1 MTRIETAVPY
11 HRLAR
16 LDRRSARWWTPLSTL
31 GVAVG
36 LYVAMLGLL
45 LIVSVIWALLP
56 GMPRPSAWFDDP
68 LNPLDWLIML
78 GPLAMMLP
86 AVLLGVRWGGRRRG
100 TIHSVAGRFRWGLM
114 LRAAVVVVPVYVV
127 VLGGWQLLSPPADR
141 AQPELDGRLLL
152 IAAIVL
158 LLGPLQCAAEEYVF
172 RGLPQQLLGTW
183 LRSPAWGILLPVP
196 LFVLGHGYD
205 WAGQVAIGAFAVAT
219 GFLVW
224 KTGGLELAILL
235 HTANNMVLFA
245 FAPSSPSSLQQGAI
259 DPLWLLVDLPLV
271 FGVTLGLCLWVS
283 RRHGLRFL
291 EPLRSSPA
299 APPPAAAE
307 RSLSAGE
314 EGRAVAVG

>member
-1 MTRIETAVPY
+1 MMRIETAVPY

-16 LDRRSARWWTPLSTL
+16 LHRRSARWWTPLSTL
-31 GVAVG
+31 GVALG
-36 LYVAMLGLL
+36 LYAAMLGAL
-45 LIVSVIWALLP
+45 LIASVIWALLP
-56 GMPRPSAWFDDP
+56 GMPQPSSWFDDP

-114 LRAAVVVVPVYVV
+114 LRAAVAVVPLYAV
-127 VLGGWQLLSPPADR
+127 VLGGWQLLSPPDDR
-141 AQPELDGRLLL
+141 AWPELDARLLL
-152 IAAIVL
+152 IGAIVL

-205 WAGQVAIGAFAVAT
+205 WAGQVAIGAFALAT

-245 FAPSSPSSLQQGAI
+245 FAPTSATSLQQGAI

-271 FGVTLGLCLWVS
+271 LGVTLGLCLWVS
-283 RRHGLRFL
+283 RQHGLRFL
-291 EPLRSSPA
+291 EPLRSSPGEPA
-299 APPPAAAE
+299 SAPDE

-314 EGRAVAVG
+314 EDRAVAVG

>member
-1 MTRIETAVPY
+1 MMLIETAVPY

-16 LDRRSARWWTPLSTL
+16 LHRRSARWWTPLSTL
-31 GVAVG
+31 GVALG
-36 LYVAMLGLL
+36 LYAAMLGLL
-45 LIVSVIWALLP
+45 LVASVVWALLP
-56 GMPRPSAWFDDP
+56 GMPNPSAWFDDP
-68 LNPLDWLIML
+68 LNPLDWLMML

-100 TIHSVAGRFRWGLM
+100 TIHSVAGRFRWDLM

-127 VLGGWQLLSPPADR
+127 VLAGWRLISPPEDFAW
-141 AQPELDGRLLL
+141 PPLDARLLI

-205 WAGQVAIGAFAVAT
+205 WAGQVGIGAFALAT
-219 GFLVW
+219 GVLVW

-245 FAPSSPSSLQQGAI
+245 FAPTSPSSLQQGPI
-259 DPLWLLVDLPLV
+259 DPFWLLIDLPLV
-271 FGVTLGLCLWVS
+271 FGVTLGLCVWVS
-283 RRHGLRFL
+283 RRHGLRWN
-291 EPLRSSPA
+291 EPLRSSTA
-299 APPPAAAE
+299 APSSAPDK

-314 EGRAVAVG
+314 EGSAVAVG